1 MKDNNNSVDAVR
13 PNDERPSFWKA
24 VWLIIRG
31 KGSDNGGFT
40 MALLSGVLS
49 AGFNILFSLGLLGVV
64 LTICATIQMVAQM
77 TWEFANIFSN
87 VSTLVFIALV
97 CVLLFLLS
105 VLFRGAAND
114 LKSEKDRNY
123 IVALFSGL
131 TSFAALI
138 VALVALIKG

>member
-1 MKDNNNSVDAVR
+1 
-13 PNDERPSFWKA
+13 
-24 VWLIIRG
+24 
-31 KGSDNGGFT
+31 